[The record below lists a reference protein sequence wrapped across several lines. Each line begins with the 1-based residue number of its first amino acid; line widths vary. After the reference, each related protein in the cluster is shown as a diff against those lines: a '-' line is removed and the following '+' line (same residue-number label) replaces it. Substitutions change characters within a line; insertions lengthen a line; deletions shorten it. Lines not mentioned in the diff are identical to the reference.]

1 RGWVAHAA
9 GRCVAQP
16 HVVLPPQPHVV
27 LPPQPHVVLPPQPHV
42 VLPPQPHVV
51 LPPQPHVVLPPQ
63 PHVVLPPQPHVVL
76 PPQPHVVLPPQPHVV
91 LPPQP
96 HVVLPPQ
103 PHVVLPPQPHV
114 VLPPQPHVVLPPQP
128 HVVLPPQP
136 HVVLPPQPHVVLPP
150 QPHVVLPPQPHVVL
164 PPQPHVV
171 LPPQPHLRACLLCG
185 KRGVL
190 GMVSG
195 VPPYL
200 LPTLPPLPQTYTG
213 SILIAANPFMR
224 LPGIYDRDMRDAY
237 RGQPLGELSPHVF
250 AIADNAYRAM
260 REERRSQSI
269 LISGESGAG
278 KTETTKLVMEYLA
291 SVGGRAHSE
300 GERSIENQ
308 VLESNPL
315 LEAFG
320 NAKTVRNDNSSRF
333 GKFIEI
339 QFDERGRV
347 SGAAIRSYLLERS
360 RVVQI
365 ADPERNYHCF
375 YQLCDGASPEEA
387 ELLKLPPG
395 PNRAQHFHYL
405 NQSRCFD
412 LQGKSSNAEE
422 YGKTRSAMR
431 VIGIS
436 EEEQLSI
443 LRLLAAVLH
452 LGNVEFREKGDKL
465 RIAKHTDA
473 TLDTVASLLSCDR
486 KKLQDSL
493 CTVKRKVGG
502 ETIKSALD
510 VKAATVRRDTLAKTL
525 YSKLFDW
532 IVQKVNRSIGQDPRA
547 MAIIGVLDIYG
558 FEHFKINSFE
568 QFCINLANEKL
579 QQHFNQ
585 HVLKLEQEEYEKE
598 QINWSYINF
607 RDNQDVLDLI
617 EGDKGILSI
626 LDSACRLAQ
635 STAEGF
641 TLSLY
646 DAFLRHDRFSK
657 SKGSVTDFT
666 MEHYAG
672 QVKYSTLEFISKNM
686 DAVVSEHEVLLQKSA
701 DPFVA
706 ALFPP
711 APPDDKAGKATSKF
725 ASLARSFK
733 QQLAQLMETLNRTE
747 PHYIRCIKPNAKSRP
762 GMFERAMV
770 TDQLRSGGVLE
781 AIRMCSAGYPTRRTF
796 EDFVDR
802 FALLLPSLLEQD
814 MSDVEYVEALLKH
827 AKLENYQI
835 GQTKVFLRAGQMA
848 LLQTM
853 RLDAMNEAARKIQRA
868 TRHFLFT
875 RHRRRAA
882 LLIQTHW
889 RGHCARASYQQLR
902 RDVAA
907 TTIQAAERG
916 RQQRLRFLHLRHA
929 ALVVQAAVRMH
940 LCRTAY
946 VNTRRRLAATR
957 IQSTWRGYIHRRP
970 WRALKHML
978 AGRVARLRL
987 HNLKLEASRQAELA
1001 PPRKKTDVA
1010 IETIRMMT
1018 LRVMRPG
1025 LAFHSLSPTFLPL
1038 AAPIPCLSRTTHIH
1052 RLPPFAPTSISALL
1066 ARLIKIPLPPSQE
1079 KAEKSRANSE
1089 HQLAEVR
1096 AELERTK
1103 KELAGK
1109 AREVARLLGQLEQE
1123 QQRAEQAEERL
1134 EEMLREQDR
1143 ERAEGRERVLHVASV
1158 ASHKA
1163 AGGGG
1168 GGGALSS
1175 LPSFGGSGFSSSSS
1189 SPSAAAAAVA
1199 ALAGGALGVVVDK
1212 HLASQQSGGRAGAPG
1227 GNLGVP
1233 EGSRI
1238 LARMASRRHP
1248 SPHTPANHPT
1258 WEETAAATAA
1268 GGAAGGAAS
1277 AALTSSPSFSS
1288 SSSRSSPVPPLP
1300 PSSIASP
1307 PGSSG
1312 GGMAAAAAA
1321 AVAAM
1326 ERAEGA
1332 AAAAAGGEGTHDG
1345 AHRGHGGAADAQ
1357 HLPCIQESASREE
1370 GEEKK
1375 VVAVSRTSS
1384 GGSGTGEFG
1393 GSSGGLRQVRF
1404 PSMEPE
1410 ESEAEYTRASTLPVG
1425 RSMLRQQSMG
1435 KALKPAANADAAG
1448 ASGGAPDGADARL
1461 ARIRRLQ
1468 SSNPRMGGAA
1478 GGEGGG
1484 GPGVPRPLVSAKSLT
1499 REEAVRMLASA
1510 QRDAEEA
1517 QKVRGVRGAY
1527 KLKEERRQLQLL
1539 YRESVAA
1546 AETAL
1551 AAAAEERGRVGELQR
1566 TVEGKDEEIRE
1577 LTEKNQELQLA
1588 LTLKAREVR
1597 TLSQRLLASQAASDT
1612 EELPIDKQQEL
1623 LLSEVA
1629 SSRFPFGPEGQPVA
1643 ACMVYRAL
1651 LQWGALEAER
1661 TNTFDRIVEAFQRGS
1676 NDHLLP
1682 AQAYWLTNHVV
1693 LYYLVQVVYQPPVEQ
1708 PAQESFSFSFFGM
1721 ASRPA
1726 APPKAAVEHVDVM
1739 LFKQQLAT
1747 GTERLFVTIRDAAKA
1762 ELAKHFALPSQE
1774 SQDAAAEAEGDQAA
1788 GDAAAGKGGK
1798 AGGGGGRRLARGR
1811 ARGGGRSGAAMV
1823 RKHVVNYWAN
1833 VVVTLKQVNY
1843 WANVV
1848 VTLKQVN
1855 YWANVVVTLKQ
1866 VNYWA
1871 NVVVTLKQVNYWA
1884 NVVVTLKQVNY
1895 WANVVVTLKQV
1906 NYWANVVVTLKQVNY
1921 WANVVVTLK
1930 QVNYWANV
1938 VVTLK
1943 QVNYWA
1949 NVVVTLKQVNY
1960 WANVVVT
1967 LKQVTATLA
1976 ANHVPAVVVDALLR
1990 QLLFFV
1996 NVKIVNGLMVR
2007 AQWCPCTYSNGE
2019 LMEEGVG
2026 RLEQWVHDVE
2036 VQLRDAMGATKEP
2049 LKRELRHIRQA
2060 IYFLTL
2066 DHKPRRSLE
2075 EIEELCPD
2083 LTLNQLVH
2091 MCIWYEDDAYGT
2103 KGVDPSVTERMW
2115 ALMVDDCPMLLR
2127 DDESIPFTVDD
2138 IALAIPAMH
2147 IDDLDPPP
2155 ELQQDPA
2162 FHFLL
2167 PYTAAA
2173 PHTGT
2178 PPLPSTPS
2186 MPALATSS
2194 DRSIHLP
2201 VRSASAAGDYS
2212 SPVTTPR
2219 ATTPTPAPEASSFS
2233 AWDLL
2238 RGGAWRRAAQQE

>member
-1 RGWVAHAA
+1 
-9 GRCVAQP
+9 
-16 HVVLPPQPHVV
+16 
-27 LPPQPHVVLPPQPHV
+27 
-42 VLPPQPHVV
+42 
-51 LPPQPHVVLPPQ
+51 
-63 PHVVLPPQPHVVL
+63 
-76 PPQPHVVLPPQPHVV
+76 
-91 LPPQP
+91 
-96 HVVLPPQ
+96 
-103 PHVVLPPQPHV
+103 
-114 VLPPQPHVVLPPQP
+114 
-128 HVVLPPQP
+128 
-136 HVVLPPQPHVVLPP
+136 
-150 QPHVVLPPQPHVVL
+150 
-164 PPQPHVV
+164 
-171 LPPQPHLRACLLCG
+171 
-185 KRGVL
+185 
-190 GMVSG
+190 M
-195 VPPYL
+195 
-200 LPTLPPLPQTYTG
+200 
-213 SILIAANPFMR
+213 
-224 LPGIYDRDMRDAY
+224 
-237 RGQPLGELSPHVF
+237 
-250 AIADNAYRAM
+250 
-260 REERRSQSI
+260 
-269 LISGESGAG
+269 
-278 KTETTKLVMEYLA
+278 
-291 SVGGRAHSE
+291 
-300 GERSIENQ
+300 
-308 VLESNPL
+308 
-315 LEAFG
+315 
-320 NAKTVRNDNSSRF
+320 
-333 GKFIEI
+333 
-339 QFDERGRV
+339 
-347 SGAAIRSYLLERS
+347 
-360 RVVQI
+360 
-365 ADPERNYHCF
+365 
-375 YQLCDGASPEEA
+375 
-387 ELLKLPPG
+387 
-395 PNRAQHFHYL
+395 
-405 NQSRCFD
+405 
-412 LQGKSSNAEE
+412 
-422 YGKTRSAMR
+422 
-431 VIGIS
+431 
-436 EEEQLSI
+436 
-443 LRLLAAVLH
+443 
-452 LGNVEFREKGDKL
+452 
-465 RIAKHTDA
+465 
-473 TLDTVASLLSCDR
+473 
-486 KKLQDSL
+486 
-493 CTVKRKVGG
+493 
-502 ETIKSALD
+502 
-510 VKAATVRRDTLAKTL
+510 
-525 YSKLFDW
+525 
-532 IVQKVNRSIGQDPRA
+532 
-547 MAIIGVLDIYG
+547 
-558 FEHFKINSFE
+558 
-568 QFCINLANEKL
+568 
-579 QQHFNQ
+579 
-585 HVLKLEQEEYEKE
+585 
-598 QINWSYINF
+598 
-607 RDNQDVLDLI
+607 
-617 EGDKGILSI
+617 
-626 LDSACRLAQ
+626 
-635 STAEGF
+635 
-641 TLSLY
+641 
-646 DAFLRHDRFSK
+646 
-657 SKGSVTDFT
+657 
-666 MEHYAG
+666 
-672 QVKYSTLEFISKNM
+672 
-686 DAVVSEHEVLLQKSA
+686 
-701 DPFVA
+701 
-706 ALFPP
+706 
-711 APPDDKAGKATSKF
+711 
-725 ASLARSFK
+725 
-733 QQLAQLMETLNRTE
+733 
-747 PHYIRCIKPNAKSRP
+747 
-762 GMFERAMV
+762 
-770 TDQLRSGGVLE
+770 
-781 AIRMCSAGYPTRRTF
+781 
-796 EDFVDR
+796 
-802 FALLLPSLLEQD
+802 
-814 MSDVEYVEALLKH
+814 
-827 AKLENYQI
+827 
-835 GQTKVFLRAGQMA
+835 
-848 LLQTM
+848 
-853 RLDAMNEAARKIQRA
+853 
-868 TRHFLFT
+868 
-875 RHRRRAA
+875 
-882 LLIQTHW
+882 LIQTHW
-889 RGHCARASYQQLR
+889 RGEMLVGDGSRGRGLKAEDWHAGGRRAPSCPSPTVRPYHPSLTLVTFWSPLPNSSPPIPPPAPPGYCVRAAYQLLQSDVAAVPPPSLPFCSHPSVSTPLPLSPNSNPPPGHCARTAYQQLR

-916 RQQRLRFLHLRHA
+916 RQQRLRFLQLRHA

-987 HNLKLEASRQAELA
+987 HNLKLVSDNVPLFSPSILTNPPLLFLFPAFLLLLRCLRLSPSIPANPPPCLLFRPFLLLLLCLRLGGKPAGGSGMSQHPYQPVPPPPASPSPFSRRPRSSHSNHPQEASRQAELA

-1018 LRVMRPG
+1018 LRVMRVRDDTARDAGHLPYTLSDTSSFQAG

-1038 AAPIPCLSRTTHIH
+1038 AAPIPCLSHITHIH
-1052 RLPPFAPTSISALL
+1052 PLPPFARTFISALL

-1089 HQLAEVR
+1089 RQLAEVR

-1109 AREVARLLGQLEQE
+1109 AREVARLVGQLEQE

-1163 AGGGG
+1163 AAGGGG
-1168 GGGALSS
+1168 GAAGALSS

-1258 WEETAAATAA
+1258 WEETAAAAAA

-1326 ERAEGA
+1326 ERAEDASA
-1332 AAAAAGGEGTHDG
+1332 AVAAGEGTHDG
-1345 AHRGHGGAADAQ
+1345 AHRGHGGAADAH

-1404 PSMEPE
+1404 PSMGPE

-1435 KALKPAANADAAG
+1435 KALKPTANADAAAG
-1448 ASGGAPDGADARL
+1448 GSGGGTDGADARL

-1468 SSNPRMGGAA
+1468 SSNPRIGGGGA

-1517 QKVRGVRGAY
+1517 QK
-1527 KLKEERRQLQLL
+1527 LKEERRQLQVL
-1539 YRESVAA
+1539 YREAVAA

-1566 TVEGKDEEIRE
+1566 MVEGKDEEIRE

-1676 NDHLLP
+1676 TDQLLP

-1708 PAQESFSFSFFGM
+1708 PVQESFSFSFFGM

-1726 APPKAAVEHVDVM
+1726 APPKAAEERVDVM

-1848 VTLKQVN
+1848 VTLKQV
-1855 YWANVVVTLKQ
+1855 
-1866 VNYWA
+1866 
-1871 NVVVTLKQVNYWA
+1871 
-1884 NVVVTLKQVNY
+1884 
-1895 WANVVVTLKQV
+1895 
-1906 NYWANVVVTLKQVNY
+1906 
-1921 WANVVVTLK
+1921 
-1930 QVNYWANV
+1930 
-1938 VVTLK
+1938 
-1943 QVNYWA
+1943 
-1949 NVVVTLKQVNY
+1949 
-1960 WANVVVT
+1960 
-1967 LKQVTATLA
+1967 TATLA
-1976 ANHVPAVVVDALLR
+1976 ANYVPAVVVDALLR

-2036 VQLRDAMGATKEP
+2036 VQLRDAMGGSKEP

-2127 DDESIPFTVDD
+2127 DDESSTYAQQHAQLSPLIPPSVIRPALIPPSFPPLHPSSIPFTVDD
-2138 IALAIPAMH
+2138 IALAIPTMH
-2147 IDDLDPPP
+2147 IDDLEPPP

-2167 PYTAAA
+2167 PYRAAA
-2173 PHTGT
+2173 PHTA
-2178 PPLPSTPS
+2178 PLPSTPS
-2186 MPALATSS
+2186 MPALETSS

-2212 SPVTTPR
+2212 TPVTTPR
-2219 ATTPTPAPEASSFS
+2219 AATPTPAPEASSFS

-2238 RGGAWRRAAQQE
+2238 RGGSWRRAAQQE